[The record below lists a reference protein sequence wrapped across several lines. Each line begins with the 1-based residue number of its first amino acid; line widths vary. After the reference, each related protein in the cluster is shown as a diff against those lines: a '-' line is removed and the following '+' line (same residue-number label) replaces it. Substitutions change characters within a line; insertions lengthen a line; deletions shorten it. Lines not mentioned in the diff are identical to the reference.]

1 MNIAECK
8 TIIPNQDNYDDNDN
22 HDEHIHPNHDLGY
35 VPGNDL
41 NNHIYHNLYPGFDS
55 GEDHDDYNNHD
66 DHDNHDEITMTI
78 LLFILVV
85 SQGIIMMTIFII
97 AFFLIMILGKILI
110 IINHDNDIHNP
121 LHTG

>member
-55 GEDHDDYNNHD
+55 G
-66 DHDNHDEITMTI
+66 
-78 LLFILVV
+78 
-85 SQGIIMMTIFII
+85 
-97 AFFLIMILGKILI
+97 
-110 IINHDNDIHNP
+110 
-121 LHTG
+121 

>member
-35 VPGNDL
+35 VPGDDL

-55 GEDHDDYNNHD
+55 GEDHDDYNKSSYFRVKLKRIKF
-66 DHDNHDEITMTI
+66 EPI
-78 LLFILVV
+78 LNQTWTRPDLTLTASSLPSPV
-85 SQGIIMMTIFII
+85 
-97 AFFLIMILGKILI
+97 
-110 IINHDNDIHNP
+110 
-121 LHTG
+121 